1 MCFAVFPQKSL
12 PRLEEQVEEKL
23 RQTRAE
29 LEKYGNGPPSD
40 EAERLVF
47 LMDVSSLSLQ

>member
-1 MCFAVFPQKSL
+1 MTPPHHFTQRSL

-23 RQTRAE
+23 EQTRAE
-29 LEKYGNGPPSD
+29 LEKYGNGPPCD

-47 LMDVSSLSLQ
+47 LMDVSGLA